1 MELNLP
7 SSKLFVKMALA
18 GWPWLEIQAGWR
30 SFNCPSFR
38 SFSAPS
44 CPASPAETGVPES
57 PSGKV
62 QTGVDTRGATVYF
75 FQTMLMR
82 IFLIVAILAAIGA
95 GTLNVLQVRDHIT
108 TLISQREEQR
118 TQKEAA
124 LADASKTHA
133 ELTKTQAT
141 LKQTEQNLAT
151 SKAAQKKAEDL
162 AAAQQKRADDL
173 SAELAKTTADRDA
186 AQADLAAYKG
196 TGKSPQ
202 EILQLISLI
211 KQDQDTIA
219 AINEEKKVLNR
230 NLNRVQNQLNELIG
244 TNYVVKLPAD
254 LKGKVVV
261 VDPKWDFVVLNI
273 GAEQNVL
280 EDGEMLVSRNG
291 KLVAKVIVRT
301 VDKDRCIANIMPGW
315 RLGDVFE
322 GDLVTPAHPAS

>member
-1 MELNLP
+1 
-7 SSKLFVKMALA
+7 
-18 GWPWLEIQAGWR
+18 
-30 SFNCPSFR
+30 
-38 SFSAPS
+38 
-44 CPASPAETGVPES
+44 
-57 PSGKV
+57 
-62 QTGVDTRGATVYF
+62 
-75 FQTMLMR
+75 MLTR
-82 IFLIVAILAAIGA
+82 IFLFLAILAALAA
-95 GTLNVLQVRDHIT
+95 GTLNVIQVRDHIT
-108 TLISQREEQR
+108 TLISQREDYHNKWNDTTATLNKTKSELAT
-118 TQKEAA
+118 TQKNLSDTKQQ
-124 LADASKTHA
+124 LAD
-133 ELTKTQAT
+133 
-141 LKQTEQNLAT
+141 

-173 SAELAKTTADRDA
+173 SAQLAKVTADRDA

-196 TGKSPQ
+196 TGKTPQ

-230 NLNRVQNQLNELIG
+230 NLLRVQNQLNELLNP
-244 TNYVVKLPAD
+244 TFVVKLPAD

-273 GAEQNVL
+273 GTDQSVL
-280 EDGEMLVSRNG
+280 EHGEMLVSRNG

>member
-1 MELNLP
+1 M
-7 SSKLFVKMALA
+7 
-18 GWPWLEIQAGWR
+18 
-30 SFNCPSFR
+30 
-38 SFSAPS
+38 
-44 CPASPAETGVPES
+44 
-57 PSGKV
+57 
-62 QTGVDTRGATVYF
+62 QTGVDTRGLTVYF
-75 FQTMLMR
+75 FPTMLTR
-82 IFLIVAILAAIGA
+82 IFLVLAIIAALAA
-95 GTLNVLQVRDHIT
+95 GTLNVLQVRDHIL
-108 TLISQREEQR
+108 TLISEREDQRK
-118 TQKEAA
+118 QKETA
-124 LADASKTHA
+124 LDDASKTHA

-141 LKQTEQNLAT
+141 LKQTEANLAS

-173 SAELAKTTADRDA
+173 SAELAKVTADRDA

-211 KQDQDTIA
+211 EQYNKTIA
-219 AINEEKKVLNR
+219 ALTEENKTLDRKRLS
-230 NLNRVQNQLNELIG
+230 LQNKLDLLIG
-244 TNYVVKLPAD
+244 TNYVVTLPPD
-254 LKGKVVV
+254 LKGNVVV

-273 GAEQNVL
+273 GDKQGVL
-280 EDGEMLVSRNG
+280 MDGEMLVSRNG